1 MEPVVEL
8 ETAPMDVS
16 MDIVEAEPDK
26 RGAEDGGES
35 QGDNEVG
42 RRHYW
47 GSDENCASDE
57 RK

>member
-16 MDIVEAEPDK
+16 MDVVEAEPDK

-35 QGDNEVG
+35 QGDDEVG
-42 RRHYW
+42 RRH
-47 GSDENCASDE
+47 C
-57 RK
+57 